1 METEHFE
8 DPKVYTTGEQSP
20 SGQWREEEW
29 DHKVLPGSQKAGVKG
44 L

>member
-1 METEHFE
+1 MEAEHFK

-20 SGQWREEEW
+20 SGQRHEEEW
-29 DHKVLPGSQKAGVKG
+29 DHKVLPGPQKAGVEG

>member
-1 METEHFE
+1 MEAEHFE
-8 DPKVYTTGEQSP
+8 DPKVYMTGEQSP

-29 DHKVLPGSQKAGVKG
+29 DHKVLPGPQKAGVEV